1 MNLEQRD
8 KKALILGG
16 AAAGIILL
24 YVFMLSP
31 LTDDLSRK
39 RGLIPKKE
47 RDVAEMRVLREQYL
61 GMQKGL
67 QEAQAAAEGRGPLL
81 TEIENVTRR
90 ANLSGKIVSLKPQAG
105 VQTDAFKESIVEI
118 RLDNLTLYEVV
129 NFVYMIEKAS
139 LRIRKLYFKPRYDN
153 PKLLNS
159 TILVSSAA

>member
-8 KKALILGG
+8 KKALIIGG

-24 YVFMLSP
+24 YIFILSP
-31 LTDDLSRK
+31 LTEDLSRK
-39 RGLIPKKE
+39 RDLIPKKE
-47 RDVAEMRVLREQYL
+47 KDVVEMKALREEYL

-67 QEAQAAAEGRGPLL
+67 QEAQAAAAGRGPLL
-81 TEIENVTRR
+81 TEIENITRR
-90 ANLSGKIVSLKPQAG
+90 ANLSGKIVSLKPQTG
-105 VQTDAFKESIVEI
+105 VQSDAFKESIVEI
-118 RLDNLTLYEVV
+118 RLDNLSLYEVV
-129 NFVYMIEKAS
+129 NFVYLLEKAS